1 MHLFIKKGMRRR
13 RWGGGGG
20 VVVFLKLLKDIL
32 KQIINT
38 CNHIMLR
45 LMNKVNLL
53 CILDANNLYGWEI
66 FFNIYLVMDLNG

>member
-1 MHLFIKKGMRRR
+1 MHLFIKKGMRR
-13 RWGGGGG
+13 GGG
-20 VVVFLKLLKDIL
+20 VFLKLLKDIV

-38 CNHIMLR
+38 CNHIMLM

>member
-13 RWGGGGG
+13 GGGGLL
-20 VVVFLKLLKDIL
+20 VFLKLLKDIV

-38 CNHIMLR
+38 CNHVMLMLM

-66 FFNIYLVMDLNG
+66 FLNIYLVVDFNG

>member
-1 MHLFIKKGMRRR
+1 M
-13 RWGGGGG
+13 GG
-20 VVVFLKLLKDIL
+20 VVVFLKLLKDIV

-38 CNHIMLR
+38 CNHVMLMLM

-66 FFNIYLVMDLNG
+66 FLNIYLVVDFNG